1 MASYTKLPWTMK
13 KNAITMVVNKKSIKI
28 DGMPVYDNKLI
39 YTRIIGLEE
48 SRDVNIKEVLTYQF
62 SPVPPALFDENGDMS
77 SQAKTTLKSKLYKL
91 KYIIV
96 IPVLQMKSSMMVVPC
111 YGVSIGLQVVL
122 SNITSKMS
130 LTDIHQVPRVP
141 LGPTALAQML
151 ATNIY

>member
-1 MASYTKLPWTMK
+1 MNTKEILAYP
-13 KNAITMVVNKKSIKI
+13 
-28 DGMPVYDNKLI
+28 
-39 YTRIIGLEE
+39 
-48 SRDVNIKEVLTYQF
+48 F

-77 SQAKTTLKSKLYKL
+77 SQAKTMLKSKLYKL

-96 IPVLQMKSSMMVVPC
+96 IPALQMKSSLMAVPC
-111 YGVSIGLQVVL
+111 YGVLIGLQVVL
-122 SNITSKMS
+122 SNITSKLS